1 MKHFFKKT
9 MVVILAICMLMPLL
23 TFVGSFSAAATTN
36 SEAYTKDLS
45 SVRKTYISGD
55 NVGYTS
61 TTNKSLP
68 FGSALTG
75 LSVGSNTSDSFDVD
89 ATSSKGVPVVRIN
102 NATDFVV
109 YINFADK
116 TKGTILHEWSTDA
129 RNEKTNISEKYTL
142 SHDSWGATQ
151 TGNDK
156 QTVSA
161 NGLKITTGE
170 IGTGALIVQTSKDG
184 NSWTNVARDK
194 YAKGLY
200 TTNVLNYYHGTTQSY
215 ALEGSSIKEGTFV
228 SVSFFYEVKKEY
240 TYYYTTQERYWYQ
253 HLLFG
258 IPIGG
263 THTVEH
269 YDDKTEYLNV
279 CETYKF
285 YVTEDNPEV
294 VTFNN
299 LTTADKTEIVE
310 VVKPSSQNEEEY
322 QAQSEQYNNYV
333 NSVIDQVLPTM
344 HNGDMSTTGFRI
356 NVTANPYLGVSVKRN
371 GAPFSVNKQN
381 TNGQT
386 YYEVTESGKYD
397 ITISSYSKQKTLTL
411 YVDTA
416 SADDAYKRY
425 FGEKV
430 LFNGQAYGDD
440 FLDYSP
446 NNPYSNVRV
455 FDAYSKVPVFV
466 GSLTLNLKE
475 LTDINTLPLYG
486 VVTNRSTGNVSFV
499 DANQIT
505 LSDYGEYEVLFSSN
519 ADYYE
524 RVVLG
529 NANIEMAG
537 DVRVYKFNFKVVG
550 KDSDTTV
557 NEQLLSTGMFKDLS
571 IASPS
576 DYDPLFYGVK
586 RSSANK
592 GEVIVAFADKESALK
607 YAKAVVWSEIETHTD
622 SNGNTYWLIPNIE
635 NPFGAKVE
643 SYSGWKNAQVVREL
657 AEKMVEERHFDLTKS
672 ASYLTLEKSV
682 EDFDE
687 EGVEVSNLLTN
698 LQLASLEKSVIIWY
712 SADQRSAATTT
723 NTTIGETNVITFVGK
738 KNYALLAKGENNSY
752 SEIVTGERDYRFIK
766 DVLGID
772 SHTLTAEDAL
782 GNTFALNYEEGLVA
796 QLKANNCSSGLV
808 LVTETNIYGQ
818 VAAEYYVYYI
828 ADGYQP
834 ATLTFSAD
842 GQSIQVSQGNVPE
855 AQTFNKLRIEDIS
868 NYVDPYAYIRI
879 TNKSSNTPTT
889 YYSITEAIGLE
900 FTDSA
905 DYELA
910 IIDRFGNSV
919 SYEFSIN

>member
-9 MVVILAICMLMPLL
+9 MVVILTICMLLPS
-23 TFVGSFSAAATTN
+23 FAFIGSLNVYATT
-36 SEAYTKDLS
+36 STTDTEDLS
-45 SVRKTYISGD
+45 SYRKTYISGD
-55 NVGYTS
+55 NTGYDSKTEA
-61 TTNKSLP
+61 SLP
-68 FGSALTG
+68 FNALTS
-75 LSVGSNTSDSFDVD
+75 LSVQTSNPDSLKVYTNTD
-89 ATSSKGVPVVRIN
+89 KNVPVIALT
-102 NATDFVV
+102 NATDFSLILSCKDVSV
-109 YINFADK
+109 GEDLGDGNKLSSDSYGNTQKGDK
-116 TKGTILHEWSTDA
+116 TP
-129 RNEKTNISEKYTL
+129 NIAGVGDE
-142 SHDSWGATQ
+142 GVF
-151 TGNDK
+151 TGK
-156 QTVSA
+156 
-161 NGLKITTGE
+161 
-170 IGTGALIVQTSKDG
+170 IGTGALVVQKSYDG
-184 NSWTNVARDK
+184 VKWDQSELDK
-194 YAKGLY
+194 FDNGFY
-200 TTNVLNYYHGTTQSY
+200 TTDYLESFGGQSKEIYRPNGADLKRGIYLSVNIYYECYRYGYIRTD
-215 ALEGSSIKEGTFV
+215 
-228 SVSFFYEVKKEY
+228 
-240 TYYYTTQERYWYQ
+240 YYYEWWQYVT
-253 HLLFG
+253 LFG
-258 IPIGG
+258 MIGG
-263 THTVEH
+263 PKGKTDVYGNIYSNIRESYTFFVIEDSVEA
-269 YDDKTEYLNV
+269 
-279 CETYKF
+279 
-285 YVTEDNPEV
+285 

-299 LTTADKTEIVE
+299 LTTTDTSEVVE
-310 VVKPSSQNEEEY
+310 AVKPSSENAEEY
-322 QAQSEQYNNYV
+322 KAQAEQYNNYL
-333 NSVIDQVLPTM
+333 NTVIDMLTDTM
-344 HNGDMSTTGFRI
+344 HDGDMTTSGFYI
-356 NVTANPYLGVSVKRN
+356 NVTNVSGNQYTKIDVKRN
-371 GAPFSVNKQN
+371 GANFTLPPLKTLQDGTKWKVYEIKQP
-381 TNGQT
+381 
-386 YYEVTESGKYD
+386 GKYD

-416 SADDAYKRY
+416 SAEDAYKRY
-425 FGEKV
+425 FGEKI

-446 NNPYSNVRV
+446 NNPYGNVRV

-475 LTDINTLPLYG
+475 QTDTNALPLYG
-486 VVTNRSTGNVSFV
+486 VVTNKSTGKVSFV
-499 DANQIT
+499 DTNQIS
-505 LSDYGEYEVLFSSN
+505 LNDYGEYEVLFSTN

-557 NEQLLSTGMFKDLS
+557 NEQLLSTGVFKDLS

-576 DYDPLFYGVK
+576 DYGPLFYGVK
-586 RSSANK
+586 RSSADK
-592 GEVIVAFADKESALK
+592 GEVIVAFADRESALQ
-607 YAKAVVWSEIETHTD
+607 YAKEVVWSEIETHTD
-622 SNGNTYWLIPNIE
+622 SSGNTYWLIPNTE

-657 AEKMVEERHFDLTKS
+657 AEKMVEERHFDLTKP

-687 EGVEVSNLLTN
+687 EGVEGSNLLTN
-698 LQLASLEKSVIIWY
+698 LQLASLAKSVIVWY

-738 KNYALLAKGENNSY
+738 KNYALLTKGENDSY

-766 DVLGID
+766 DALGID
-772 SHTLTAEDAL
+772 SHALTAEDAL
-782 GNTFALNYEEGLVA
+782 GNTFTLNYEEGLVA

-808 LVTETNIYGQ
+808 LITETNIYNNVTAQ
-818 VAAEYYVYYI
+818 YHVYYI

-842 GQSIQVSQGNVPE
+842 GQSIQVSQGNIPQ